1 MIDVSGVRVW
11 KMDEEL
17 NRIVILE
24 KNIKGDLCRCQIC
37 KINFTAI
44 QPCMICQLIIE
55 KEEELGREL
64 TKEETLELY
73 NF

>member
-1 MIDVSGVRVW
+1 MS
-11 KMDEEL
+11 EEL

-24 KNIKGDLCRCQIC
+24 KNIKGDLSKCQIC

-44 QPCMICQLIIE
+44 QPCIMCQLKIE

-64 TKEETLELY
+64 TEEEIKEIYLGVLG
-73 NF
+73 